1 MPVYTNHSLYCHTIA
16 LFCCLSKLENRRPPI
31 IMPRDYVNEKTN
43 TLIAILFTCLSVT
56 PLSLYADGTYYIDK
70 DENGFYM
77 QTDGDGAWYVFLDDV
92 KAFEVGEKGTY
103 SIRTDQDGSYIVTD
117 KHGELYINR
126 NATEQ
131 LAQEIMGYNR
141 KCQWQ
146 AEQRKCKVVIKGNR
160 VLVPVVL
167 GYGGNEIEV
176 FLLLDT
182 GASITA
188 LHKDIADQLDI
199 RSSHK
204 AKLRVIGG
212 KTFTSNITKL
222 NYVNVGPLKKTRY
235 ICSHH

>member
-1 MPVYTNHSLYCHTIA
+1 MKNFST
-16 LFCCLSKLENRRPPI
+16 F
-31 IMPRDYVNEKTN
+31 
-43 TLIAILFTCLSVT
+43 IAILFTCLNVT
-56 PLSLYADGTYYIDK
+56 PLYADGTYYIDK

-77 QTDGDGAWYVFLDDV
+77 QTDRDGAWYVFRDDV

-126 NATEQ
+126 KATEQ

-141 KCQWQ
+141 KPQWQ
-146 AEQRKCKVVIKGNR
+146 AEQKKCKVVIKGNR

-167 GYGGNEIEV
+167 GYGGNEIEA

-199 RSSHK
+199 KSTQK
-204 AKLRVIGG
+204 AKFRFIGG

-222 NYVNVGPLKKTRY
+222 NYVNVGPLKKQGIYAVIIEHEGPPVPWKGLLGMNFLRNLEFRIDFKEQLIEWKRNT
-235 ICSHH
+235 

>member
-1 MPVYTNHSLYCHTIA
+1 MKNFSTFV
-16 LFCCLSKLENRRPPI
+16 
-31 IMPRDYVNEKTN
+31 V
-43 TLIAILFTCLSVT
+43 ILFTCLSVT
-56 PLSLYADGTYYIDK
+56 PLYADGTYYIDK

-77 QTDGDGAWYVFLDDV
+77 QTDEDGAWYVFRDDV

-126 NATEQ
+126 KATEQ

-146 AEQRKCKVVIKGNR
+146 PEQRKCKVVIKGNR

-199 RSSHK
+199 SSLHK

-222 NYVNVGPLKKTRY
+222 NYVNVGPLKKQDIYAVIIEHEGPPVPWKGLLGMNFLRNLEFR
-235 ICSHH
+235 IDFKEQLIEWKS

>member
-1 MPVYTNHSLYCHTIA
+1 
-16 LFCCLSKLENRRPPI
+16 
-31 IMPRDYVNEKTN
+31 
-43 TLIAILFTCLSVT
+43 
-56 PLSLYADGTYYIDK
+56 
-70 DENGFYM
+70 
-77 QTDGDGAWYVFLDDV
+77 
-92 KAFEVGEKGTY
+92 
-103 SIRTDQDGSYIVTD
+103 
-117 KHGELYINR
+117 
-126 NATEQ
+126 
-131 LAQEIMGYNR
+131 MGYNR

-146 AEQRKCKVVIKGNR
+146 AEQRKAKVVIKGNR

-222 NYVNVGPLKKTRY
+222 NYVNVGPLKKQDIYAVIIEHEGPPVPWKGLLGMNFLRNLEFR
-235 ICSHH
+235 IDFKEQLIEWKS

>member
-1 MPVYTNHSLYCHTIA
+1 MKNFST
-16 LFCCLSKLENRRPPI
+16 F
-31 IMPRDYVNEKTN
+31 
-43 TLIAILFTCLSVT
+43 IAILFTCLSVT
-56 PLSLYADGTYYIDK
+56 PLYADGTYYIDK

-77 QTDGDGAWYVFLDDV
+77 QTDRDGAWYVFRDDV

-126 NATEQ
+126 KATEQ

-141 KCQWQ
+141 KPQWQ
-146 AEQRKCKVVIKGNR
+146 AEQKKCKVVIKGNR

-199 RSSHK
+199 KSTQK
-204 AKLRVIGG
+204 AKFRFIGG

-222 NYVNVGPLKKTRY
+222 NYVNVGPLKKQGIYAVIIEHEGPPVPWKGLLGMNFLRNLEFRIDFKEQLIEWKQNT
-235 ICSHH
+235 